1 MGNGGYQIHK
11 IVTMLG
17 LAAIFL
23 GFFIVRGLL
32 ARCGRH
38 VRRAKV
44 GKLRGAGAYDLA
56 DFSESEREMVGLAE
70 SPHPLAGHVLGVGEL
85 EPFVDQRGDTGLRSA
100 LQAIPDIRHVTD
112 WNNLNQRRSSVR
124 RGRVGIGGIKWDQ
137 SG

>member
-1 MGNGGYQIHK
+1 MGNGGYPVHK

-23 GFFIVRGLL
+23 GFFVVRGLL
-32 ARCGRH
+32 AWCGRH

-44 GKLRGAGAYDLA
+44 GKLRGSGAYDLI

-70 SPHPLAGHVLGVGEL
+70 SPHPLAGHVLGVGQL
-85 EPFVDQRGDTGLRSA
+85 EPFVDQRRNTIIRST
-100 LQAIPDIRHVTD
+100 LQASPDIRDDPDWHV
-112 WNNLNQRRSSVR
+112 NPKSYAIIR